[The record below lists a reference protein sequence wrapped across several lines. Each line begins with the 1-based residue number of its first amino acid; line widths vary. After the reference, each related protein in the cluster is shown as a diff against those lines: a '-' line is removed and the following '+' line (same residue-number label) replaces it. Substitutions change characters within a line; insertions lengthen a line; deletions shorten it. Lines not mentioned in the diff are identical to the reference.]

1 LNHFGYKFTNYFVNS
16 KIIRTF
22 VASYANQRQTD
33 KYHSGFGCCRTL
45 GDMRRKCMEVKSE
58 KVYIRIG
65 RNSLSFT
72 AFDVDNTAC
81 PLRFEPYVVKGG
93 ISMPANLREAF
104 KRADLMASDSHIQQA
119 QVLVDTP
126 SMLVPIEQFEEPLIE
141 TLFNHSFPAKD
152 EERRIVLYNV
162 LPTLNA
168 VCIFAVNKDL
178 HKVLNDRYERVQ
190 FIQAMTPVWHHLHQR
205 SFTGRR
211 NKLYGC
217 FHEKQLDIFS
227 FQQNR
232 FKFANSFEAAHLS
245 DALYFLL
252 YVWKQLRLDAQH
264 DEIHLVGDIPDQ
276 DALLQ
281 ELKRYVQ
288 KAYLINPAADFQESP
303 ATEVP
308 GLPYDLMTLI
318 VKGR

>member
-1 LNHFGYKFTNYFVNS
+1 
-16 KIIRTF
+16 
-22 VASYANQRQTD
+22 
-33 KYHSGFGCCRTL
+33 
-45 GDMRRKCMEVKSE
+45 MEVKSE

-168 VCIFAVNKDL
+168 VCIFAVNKGICT
-178 HKVLNDRYERVQ
+178 RCS
-190 FIQAMTPVWHHLHQR
+190 MTVM
-205 SFTGRR
+205 SVCSSSRR
-211 NKLYGC
+211 
-217 FHEKQLDIFS
+217 
-227 FQQNR
+227 
-232 FKFANSFEAAHLS
+232 
-245 DALYFLL
+245 
-252 YVWKQLRLDAQH
+252 
-264 DEIHLVGDIPDQ
+264 
-276 DALLQ
+276 
-281 ELKRYVQ
+281 
-288 KAYLINPAADFQESP
+288 
-303 ATEVP
+303 
-308 GLPYDLMTLI
+308 
-318 VKGR
+318 